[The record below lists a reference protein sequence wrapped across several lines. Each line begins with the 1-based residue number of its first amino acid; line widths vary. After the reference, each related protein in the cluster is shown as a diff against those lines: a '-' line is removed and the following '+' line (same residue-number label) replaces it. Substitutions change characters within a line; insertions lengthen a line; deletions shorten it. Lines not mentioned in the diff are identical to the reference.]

1 MAIQLYLQSRMQF
14 PRELVEKNLVKF
26 IRVGGEMCSHRS
38 GGFNTPVL
46 APGKPE
52 PQNQGEGRCQM
63 KEESGYI
70 HSVHNVSNLI
80 YHFVSSEGKSGS
92 ESVIRQ
98 YVKNQGK
105 EKEYKQLYLNFPTRE
120 APLQQDTVMA
130 LPRGGSF
137 RTEFLLRISMVCQ
150 LAGWYVLDDR
160 SVLFLML
167 SMSHRLISLVRF
179 WEKQLI
185 PDIIW
190 KICRK

>member
-14 PRELVEKNLVKF
+14 PRELVEKKLVKF
-26 IRVGGEMCSHRS
+26 IRVGGETCSHRS

-137 RTEFLLRISMVCQ
+137 RTEFLLRISMVFQ

-179 WEKQLI
+179 WEKI
-185 PDIIW
+185 AYS
-190 KICRK
+190 